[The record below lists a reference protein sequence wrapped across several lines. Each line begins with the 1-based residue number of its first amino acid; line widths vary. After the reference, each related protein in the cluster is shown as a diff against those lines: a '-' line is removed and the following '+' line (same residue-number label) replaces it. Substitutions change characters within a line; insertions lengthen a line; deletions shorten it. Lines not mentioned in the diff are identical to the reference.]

1 MKISDAQVQKPL
13 ADLIDRQKPF
23 REICLSHDLAF
34 VHVLK
39 CHMRHAAFLYI
50 SEQWHL
56 LPILCSEPPTP
67 PRPPTLVAYALRIC
81 MKLQRVRGCLLIKAE
96 WPI

>member
-23 REICLSHDLAF
+23 REICLSYDLAF

-39 CHMRHAAFLYI
+39 CHMRHAAFLFRNSGTCSQY
-50 SEQWHL
+50 SAPNP
-56 LPILCSEPPTP
+56 LPHPGLPP
-67 PRPPTLVAYALRIC
+67 
-81 MKLQRVRGCLLIKAE
+81 
-96 WPI
+96 W